1 MAMPSIILEQMGY
14 LLWEGLLLLC
24 IFAVSLTFV
33 ILRRKISGKDRGIK
47 QDWKSL
53 FNGSSAP
60 SKPQLCLRLALAVLL
75 FSCIGTLEVLAI
87 AQLGAALLSVSL
99 IVSCAGIVNIILL

>member
-1 MAMPSIILEQMGY
+1 MLSIILEQMGY

-24 IFAVSLTFV
+24 VFVGSLAFV
-33 ILRRKISGKDRGIK
+33 IVRRKINGRARGLK

-53 FNGSSAP
+53 FNGSPAR
-60 SKPQLCLRLALAVLL
+60 SKPQSCLRLALAVLL
-75 FSCIGTLEVLAI
+75 FSCIGVVEVLAF

-99 IVSCAGIVNIILL
+99 IVSCAGIVNRILL

>member
-1 MAMPSIILEQMGY
+1 MPSIILEQMGY

-24 IFAVSLTFV
+24 VFAGSLAFIIV
-33 ILRRKISGKDRGIK
+33 RRKMNGKARGIK

-53 FNGSSAP
+53 FNGSSAR
-60 SKPQLCLRLALAVLL
+60 SKPQLCLRLALAVFL
-75 FSCIGTLEVLAI
+75 FSCIGVLEVFAF
-87 AQLGAALLSVSL
+87 AHLGAALLSVSL